1 MRMKRPL
8 GTDMVTNRPEAHADA
23 NPHQSFLRRAADLY
37 IDGFRSMTV
46 GRSLWALILIKLALL
61 FLVFKLFFF
70 PDLLSRDYSTDDER
84 ADAVRSELIDR
95 GNGSR

>member
-70 PDLLSRDYSTDDER
+70 PDLLSRDYSTD
-84 ADAVRSELIDR
+84 AVRSELIVR